1 MYFSVHAQAFD
12 EFMKFK
18 IPKFQNLNFSRTKRA
33 FEVKQKNFF
42 LVSEVHTCRPKNE
55 NNKNI
60 SDTNLS
66 FTVTILEK
74 ASNWTSRMTVQTH
87 KLISNI

>member
-42 LVSEVHTCRPKNE
+42 LVSEVHTCRLKNE

-66 FTVTILEK
+66 LLEK